1 MWFQHALYQ
10 PADYV
15 AHNPLGFAPH
25 VFFNHFHERIT
36 LTVEI
41 DNTTVIA

>member
-15 AHNPLGFAPH
+15 AHQPLGFAPR
-25 VFFNHFHERIT
+25 FTHFHERIT
-36 LTVEI
+36 LIVEI
-41 DNTTVIA
+41 DNTVIA